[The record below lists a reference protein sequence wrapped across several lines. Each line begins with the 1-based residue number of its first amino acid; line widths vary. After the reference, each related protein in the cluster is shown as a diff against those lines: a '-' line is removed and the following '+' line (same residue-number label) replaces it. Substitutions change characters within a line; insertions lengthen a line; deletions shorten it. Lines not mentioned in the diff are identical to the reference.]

1 MTREEVRNKI
11 LERKVVAVVR
21 MKNSSQ
27 LLKVIEAIKIGGV
40 SGIELTMTIPNAIQA
55 IETADKEFGDDILLG
70 VGSVTD
76 KQTALDAI
84 NAGAKFVVSPIYK
97 AEVVQAVI
105 DKNIVVIPGCFSP
118 TEIQTAYEQGADF
131 IKIFPADN
139 LGMSFIKSIKAPLP
153 HLKVIPTG
161 GVNLENAIDWIN
173 AGASAVGIGSAL
185 VDNKAIEREDYKTLT
200 ENAKKLCENLEV
212 NLEIE

>member
-11 LERKVVAVVR
+11 LKRKVVAVVR

-212 NLEIE
+212 N

>member
-200 ENAKKLCENLEV
+200 ENAKKLCENLEI
-212 NLEIE
+212 N

>member
-200 ENAKKLCENLEV
+200 ENSKKLCENLEV
-212 NLEIE
+212 N

>member
-76 KQTALDAI
+76 KQTALEAI

-200 ENAKKLCENLEV
+200 ENSKKLCENLEV
-212 NLEIE
+212 N

>member
-27 LLKVIEAIKIGGV
+27 WLKVIEAIKIGAV

-76 KQTALDAI
+76 KQSALDAI

-200 ENAKKLCENLEV
+200 ENSKKLCENLEV
-212 NLEIE
+212 N

>member
-1 MTREEVRNKI
+1 MMREEVRNKI
-11 LERKVVAVVR
+11 IERKVVAVVR

-40 SGIELTMTIPNAIQA
+40 SGIELTMTIPNAIQS
-55 IETADKEFGDDILLG
+55 IEIAYKEFGDEILLG
-70 VGSVTD
+70 VGSVTNS
-76 KQTALDAI
+76 QTAIDAI

-97 AEVVQAVI
+97 PEVVQTVI
-105 DKNIVVIPGCFSP
+105 DRNLVVIPGCFTP

-131 IKIFPADN
+131 VKIFPADN

-161 GVNLENAIDWIN
+161 GVTLTNAIDWIN
-173 AGASAVGIGSAL
+173 HGASAVGIGSAL
-185 VDNKAIEREDYKTLT
+185 VDNKAIENEDYLTLT
-200 ENAKKLCENLEV
+200 NNAIKLCENLGI
-212 NLEIE
+212 N

>member
-1 MTREEVRNKI
+1 MTREEIRNKI
-11 LERKVVAVVR
+11 IARKVVAVIR

-40 SGIELTMTIPNAIQA
+40 SGIELTMTIPNAIQS
-55 IETADKEFGDDILLG
+55 IEIANKEFGDEILLG
-70 VGSVTD
+70 VGSVTNS
-76 KQTALDAI
+76 QTAIDAI

-97 AEVVQAVI
+97 PDVVQTVI
-105 DKNIVVIPGCFSP
+105 DKNLVVIPGCFSP

-131 IKIFPADN
+131 VKIFPADN

-161 GVNLENAIDWIN
+161 GVTLTNAIDWIN
-173 AGASAVGIGSAL
+173 HGASAVGIGSAL
-185 VDNKAIEREDYKTLT
+185 VDNKAIENNDFLTLT
-200 ENAKKLCENLEV
+200 NNAIKLCENLGI
-212 NLEIE
+212 N

>member
-11 LERKVVAVVR
+11 LKRKVVAVVR

-76 KQTALDAI
+76 KQTALEAI

-200 ENAKKLCENLEV
+200 ENSKKLCENLEV
-212 NLEIE
+212 N

>member
-212 NLEIE
+212 N

>member
-76 KQTALDAI
+76 KQTALEAI

-212 NLEIE
+212 N